1 MPTLADQ
8 TVLRMALAM
17 YAADATSPCTDLQ
30 RRWLVQRLTYP
41 RPLTAQERARLQ
53 APLLAW
59 YRQAH
64 PRTAPLVVFCFAEA
78 DARQFEEGPHD
89 PQ

>member
-1 MPTLADQ
+1 MPTLADE
-8 TVLRMALAM
+8 TLVRMALAM

-30 RRWLVQRLTYP
+30 RRWLVQRLHYP

-53 APLLAW
+53 EPLLAW

-64 PRTAPLVVFCFAEA
+64 PRTAPLV
-78 DARQFEEGPHD
+78 ARQFEEDTP
-89 PQ
+89 

>member
-1 MPTLADQ
+1 MTTTLADE

-17 YAADATSPCTDLQ
+17 FAADATSPCTDLQ
-30 RRWLVQRLTYP
+30 RRWLVQRLQGAGAW
-41 RPLTAQERARLQ
+41 RPFTGAERRMLQ

-64 PRTAPLVVFCFAEA
+64 PRTAPLV
-78 DARQFEEGPHD
+78 ARQFEEGGP
-89 PQ
+89 

>member
-1 MPTLADQ
+1 MPTLAEQ
-8 TVLRMALAM
+8 TVLRMALMM
-17 YAADATSPCTDLQ
+17 YAVDATSPCTDLQ
-30 RRWLVQRLTYP
+30 RRWLVQRLQYP

-64 PRTAPLVVFCFAEA
+64 PRTAPLV
-78 DARQFEEGPHD
+78 ARQFEEETP
-89 PQ
+89 